1 MAPLCAIKSLNSAN
15 LLLILKIKEKA
26 RYHRAI
32 LQKDVDIVAYS
43 KDHHGTSTCK
53 SDPRFPPRI

>member
-1 MAPLCAIKSLNSAN
+1 MAPLCAIKSLNSAY
-15 LLLILKIKEKA
+15 LLLLYKIKEKA

-43 KDHHGTSTCK
+43 KD
-53 SDPRFPPRI
+53 SDQTGLGLHCFA